1 MLAYLCLDEN
11 GELMRS
17 FGRKEEA
24 QSWVAVRQGWT
35 IQCKRIE
42 KPKPTFI
49 PEEAPF

>member
-1 MLAYLCLDEN
+1 MILYQCRNED

-24 QSWVAVRQGWT
+24 LAWVANRQGWT
-35 IQCKRIE
+35 VQSKRVE
-42 KPKPTFI
+42 PKQTYI